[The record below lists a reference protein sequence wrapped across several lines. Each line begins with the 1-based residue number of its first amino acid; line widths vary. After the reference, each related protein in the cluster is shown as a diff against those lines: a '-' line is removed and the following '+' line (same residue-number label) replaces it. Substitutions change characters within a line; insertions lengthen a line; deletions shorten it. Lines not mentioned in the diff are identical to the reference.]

1 MTNATY
7 AATYLSNA
15 AKVAA
20 QFPEQGTSFAL
31 DAAQYEVFGQ
41 DAVEVAAK
49 RLERIANRVHEP
61 LQPLSVD
68 GERTAAANVR
78 IIFDIRKK

>member
-7 AATYLSNA
+7 AAQYLSNA
-15 AKVAA
+15 AKVAER
-20 QFPEQGTSFAL
+20 FPEQGTSFAL

-41 DAVEVAAK
+41 DAVEVASK

-61 LQPLSVD
+61 LQPLSID

-78 IIFDIRKK
+78 IIFDIRK

>member
-1 MTNATY
+1 MNVTY
-7 AATYLSNA
+7 AATYLNNA

-31 DAAQYEVFGQ
+31 DAARYEVFGQ

-49 RLERIANRVHEP
+49 RLARIANQVHEP
-61 LQPLSVD
+61 LQPLSID

-78 IIFDIRKK
+78 IIFDIRK